1 MAIPISDADIPVI
14 SSELP
19 LSEAERRESL
29 RQLTMGHWIARA
41 DLGYVITTHDD
52 CAAMLRDRRWFSALS
67 LIAESQNYENPE
79 W

>member
-41 DLGYVITTHDD
+41 DLG
-52 CAAMLRDRRWFSALS
+52 LS
-67 LIAESQNYENPE
+67 LIHI
-79 W
+79 